1 MKKSFLYLLITS
13 CICAC
18 SSGASYQETENTQNK
33 IAKVDP
39 LIFQNST
46 YSTNYFDVTVNGNWY
61 VTSNEGP
68 SMPAHITLTH
78 KKDNSIIT
86 ISIAKYF
93 RTMQETCDLSA
104 KNLVNDRQ
112 NLKKGPVFENNTCV
126 IKAHENGK
134 DMGMFL
140 RVYNDNSFYSIHY
153 EGNEATVT
161 PVIKSIHGDSR
172 MQSMIDSIK

>member
-1 MKKSFLYLLITS
+1 MKKIFLYLLITS
-13 CICAC
+13 SLSAC
-18 SSGASYQETENTQNK
+18 SSGASYEETTIIQNNTVQ
-33 IAKVDP
+33 VDP
-39 LIFQNST
+39 LVFQKST
-46 YSTNYFDVTVNGNWY
+46 YSTNYFEVTVNGNWY

-86 ISIAKYF
+86 ISVAKYF
-93 RTMQETCDLSA
+93 RNMQETCDLSA
-104 KNLVNDRQ
+104 KNLVTNRQ

-126 IKAHENGK
+126 IKAHEDGK

-153 EGNEATVT
+153 EGREATVT
-161 PVIKSIHGDSR
+161 PVIKSIHGDNR